1 MPTTKV
7 YIHDGAYDCSELIRM
22 AYRAADVLPYGC
34 HMWTGNEV
42 ELLTSHGFV
51 ERSLST
57 PQRGDV
63 LWKEGHTEMYLGN
76 GMCGGARIDENG
88 TIYGNQGGD
97 QTGREITRSVYD
109 PDEWRKKGG
118 KLLRYEGG
126 KTVNGIPAAMIAAG
140 VVDHVID
147 HDAEH
152 GYSQPRRAGDGGL
165 EAITITWTP
174 EVEAFD
180 MSKRIVFKQATSVR
194 TEPSSSASVKTGTSY
209 PKGSACNIDGVVLA
223 DGRVWGTYI
232 GSESGE
238 RRYVCLGTTE
248 RAEVA

>member
-7 YIHDGAYDCSELIRM
+7 YIHDGAYDCSELVRM

-51 ERSLST
+51 ERSLSS

-63 LWKEGHTEMYLGN
+63 LWREGHTEMYLGD
-76 GMCGGARIDENG
+76 GMQGGARIDESG

-97 QTGREITRSVYD
+97 QTGREITCSAYD
-109 PDEWRKKGG
+109 PVAWKWE

-126 KTVNGIPAAMIAAG
+126 KTINGIPAAIVAAG

-165 EAITITWTP
+165 EEVTITYDPDTT
-174 EVEAFD
+174 EAIPMRKTVTF
-180 MSKRIVFKQATSVR
+180 KRATSVR
-194 TEPSSSASVKTGTSY
+194 TRPSADDDAKTGTVY
-209 PKGSACNIDGVVLA
+209 KVGEPCNIDGIVFA
-223 DGRVWGTYI
+223 DNRVWGTYV
-232 GSESGE
+232 GSKSGE